1 MPSELVKYLDNRAL
15 LRITSR
21 ADEQWRTGGH
31 PIRLSSPIAKV
42 RGEFRCNSLII
53 EGLLLDSFHAFLLA
67 SSLAPG
73 RWLSVFTTSQGRL

>member
-1 MPSELVKYLDNRAL
+1 MPSELVKYSDNRAL

-21 ADEQWRTGGH
+21 AHEQRRTGGH
-31 PIRLSSPIAKV
+31 PIRPSNSLAKV

-67 SSLAPG
+67 SSLAPR